1 MGRTILFIII
11 VATLSFSQTGAQD
24 KTGHTQTT
32 CLESTSPYMRT
43 DGSQF
48 CFNGERVEL
57 FGATFYPYWEH
68 GKTVYRSSAWLQLDF
83 KEYVDRIFELAQ
95 DAHLNTLRVT
105 NYLDVNSSWDSSI
118 IWKNIDYFISEAEKR
133 HIWVIFDLS
142 TYRQWLTRHNVKAV
156 YNAENWRNFV
166 KFVTKRYIDA
176 SNIAYYS
183 ITGEIPATDDGGIT
197 ATQYV
202 QFFNTVLELI
212 HTGDSGNH
220 LISVGGFLYLN
231 FDSGIPWRALYSLP
245 YNDIVAIHLYSDG
258 DRNITLPTV
267 SQFAQLIGKPFLIEE
282 FGFQQDITDIE
293 RAKAFAKTYELAEA
307 SQAAGAL
314 FWNLGPENVPT
325 SHDVNASQSLVW
337 ETIQKTSEKFVAQ

>member
-1 MGRTILFIII
+1 MGKTILFII
-11 VATLSFSQTGAQD
+11 VAALSFSQAW
-24 KTGHTQTT
+24 TQEKMNHSQTS
-32 CLESTSPYMRT
+32 CLESVSPFMET

-68 GKTVYRSSAWLQLDF
+68 DKTIYRSRAWLQLDF
-83 KEYVDRIFELAQ
+83 KEYVDYILDLAQ

-105 NYLDVNSSWDSSI
+105 NYLDISSSWDTSI
-118 IWKNIDYFISEAEKR
+118 IWKNMNYFISEAEKR
-133 HIWVIFDLS
+133 HIWVILDLS
-142 TYRQWLTRHNVKAV
+142 TYRQWLIRHNVKAV

-166 KFVTKRYIDA
+166 KFVTKRYKDA
-176 SNIAYYS
+176 PNIAYYS
-183 ITGEIPATDDGGIT
+183 ITGEIPATNTDGIT

-202 QFFNTVLELI
+202 QFFNTVLDLI
-212 HTGDSGNH
+212 HTGDAGNH

-267 SQFAQLIGKPFLIEE
+267 SEFAKLIGKPFLIEE
-282 FGFQQDITDIE
+282 FGFEQDITDIE
-293 RAKAFAKTYELAEA
+293 RAKAFAKTYELAES
-307 SQAAGAL
+307 SQSAGAL
-314 FWNLGPENVPT
+314 FWNLGPENASS
-325 SHDVNASQSLVW
+325 SHDVNPSQTSVW
-337 ETIQKTSEKFVAQ
+337 ETIQNASERFVAQ